1 MTTGAIR
8 RAKLQS
14 NHHHRQTNTK
24 VGNRADE
31 LAITKPTTSKR
42 FGTRNSLFSQFSFCD
57 ASKVV
62 AFSVL
67 TCRAKMPKKTF
78 YRPTACSPV
87 AQPIPENAEVS
98 PTHQQ
103 ILSRKLTVILAP
115 PHPNFAQV
123 TVICI
128 THQSVNPLCPI
139 DIDRLIITRSTT
151 PIGCCVFACCQRPGL
166 ISNIA

>member
-1 MTTGAIR
+1 MNLPSRNRQR
-8 RAKLQS
+8 RSALEPGTHYFHNFPFAMLAKLS
-14 NHHHRQTNTK
+14 PL
-24 VGNRADE
+24 VF
-31 LAITKPTTSKR
+31 L
-42 FGTRNSLFSQFSFCD
+42 L
-57 ASKVV
+57 VV
-62 AFSVL
+62 QK
-67 TCRAKMPKKTF
+67 CRKKTF

-87 AQPIPENAEVS
+87 AQPIPKNTEVS

-115 PHPNFAQV
+115 PRPNFAQV